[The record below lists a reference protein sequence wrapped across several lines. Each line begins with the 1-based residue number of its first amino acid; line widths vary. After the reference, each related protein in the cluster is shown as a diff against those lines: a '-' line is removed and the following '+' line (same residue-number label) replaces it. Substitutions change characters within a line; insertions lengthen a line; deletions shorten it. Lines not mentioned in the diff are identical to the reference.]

1 MATKKTTKRG
11 AVAPEP
17 AAASAPA
24 TAPAAAKPA
33 RRTRATISAE
43 AATESVGSA
52 VQVLSHEQ
60 TRSELVTAAVIGAA
74 AVLIEIELL
83 PGILLGVA
91 AMMIPKLFPGV
102 TNFARPLMKSTIGL
116 GYRAMAK
123 TQQLVAEAS
132 DHAQDMLAEI
142 RVESERGGSAR
153 AK

>member
-1 MATKKTTKRG
+1 MATKKTAKRD
-11 AVAPEP
+11 
-17 AAASAPA
+17 AA
-24 TAPAAAKPA
+24 APAAAKDPA
-33 RRTRATISAE
+33 AAKPKRRTRATISSG
-43 AATESVGSA
+43 AATESVNSA

-91 AMMIPKLFPGV
+91 AMMVPKLFPGV

-142 RVESERGGSAR
+142 RVESERSASAR

>member
-1 MATKKTTKRG
+1 MATKKTAKRD
-11 AVAPEP
+11 
-17 AAASAPA
+17 A
-24 TAPAAAKPA
+24 TAPAAAKGPA
-33 RRTRATISAE
+33 AAKPTKRSRASISGGS
-43 AATESVGSA
+43 ATEPLSSV
-52 VQVLSHEQ
+52 VQVLNHEQ
-60 TRSELVTAAVIGAA
+60 TRSELATAAVIGAA
-74 AVLIEIELL
+74 ALLIEIELL

-142 RVESERGGSAR
+142 RVESERSASAR